1 MMSSRRVFILGL
13 SLSSFALSDAR
24 AADHVA
30 GLHSSS
36 TSSLGIS
43 MFEEEP
49 EAAWPLEVEWGILDL
64 ARPGLVPRRGRVV
77 TEGGQVTRL
86 TESISHARGQ
96 DTFALQVAARNHAR
110 HQTELEY
117 QLRVSRAEWETLS
130 IDGYFKHRLGVG
142 PAPTLGE
149 ATTRAS
155 RSANGACRIPRK
167 RLRTPSP
174 RRCGRTRKAPVD
186 SHPRRTTWCSST
198 VVSERGARGRR
209 CRI

>member
-49 EAAWPLEVEWGILDL
+49 EAAWPLEVEWEILDL

-155 RSANGACRIPRK
+155 RADIVAGADLVAEQEVEIDGIPYLIRIR
-167 RLRTPSP
+167 
-174 RRCGRTRKAPVD
+174 
-186 SHPRRTTWCSST
+186 
-198 VVSERGARGRR
+198 ARSLAG
-209 CRI
+209 